1 MTMLFGPCTTCQHL
15 GVWPERVQ
23 SISFSSTCYG
33 FVYIDG
39 FSLNNL
45 DASIMREYMEAMR
58 S

>member
-1 MTMLFGPCTTCQHL
+1 MTSLFGPYTTCQHL

-23 SISFSSTCYG
+23 SIFFAFTCYG

-45 DASIMREYMEAMR
+45 DASVTEEYMETMT